1 MVPFPMILNDPN
13 PHFKVTPL
21 FDAEY
26 LWDLARCEKN
36 SSKMFATVFCG
47 GCYVEDGM
55 KK

>member
-26 LWDLARCEKN
+26 LWDLARCEKTARKCLQPF
-36 SSKMFATVFCG
+36 SAGVVM
-47 GCYVEDGM
+47 
-55 KK
+55 